1 MSRESKRDGDTIME
15 FLYDDLI
22 GIPFADGGRDPKK
35 GLDCWGLV
43 KEAFRRQGYAVQ
55 DYNISAAKAAN
66 IAWTMKKQENDWIH
80 LNEPRVGCLV
90 LLRLTPRLWANHVG
104 IYIGDGKFLHAY
116 LPTGVCI
123 DRLRRWQSRIVGY
136 YSPGGGWH

>member
-1 MSRESKRDGDTIME
+1 MD
-15 FLYDDLI
+15 FAYDDLI
-22 GIPFADGGRDPKK
+22 GIPFVDGGRDPKK

-43 KEAFRRQGYAVQ
+43 KEAFRRQGYEVP
-55 DYNISAAKAAN
+55 DYNISAAEAAD
-66 IAWTMKKQENDWIH
+66 IAGTMKKQEDDWIH
-80 LNEPRVGCLV
+80 LDEPHVGCLV
-90 LLRLTPRLWANHVG
+90 LLRLTPGLWANHVG
-104 IYIGDGKFLHAY
+104 IYIGDGRFLHAY

>member
-1 MSRESKRDGDTIME
+1 MD
-15 FLYDDLI
+15 FAYDDLI
-22 GIPFADGGRDPKK
+22 GIPFVDGGRDPKS

-43 KEAFRRQGYAVQ
+43 KEAFRRQGYAVL
-55 DYNISAAKAAN
+55 DYSISAVEAAD
-66 IAWTMKKQENDWIH
+66 IADTMKKQEDDWIH
-80 LNEPRVGCLV
+80 LDEPCVGGLV
-90 LLRLTPRLWANHVG
+90 LLRLTPGLWANHVG
-104 IYIGDGKFLHAY
+104 IYIGNGRFLHAY

>member
-1 MSRESKRDGDTIME
+1 MD
-15 FLYDDLI
+15 FAYDDLI
-22 GIPFADGGRDPKK
+22 GIPFVDGGRDPKS

-43 KEAFRRQGYAVQ
+43 KEAFRRQGYAVS
-55 DYNISAAKAAN
+55 DYSISAVEAAD
-66 IAWTMKKQENDWIH
+66 IAGTMKKQEDDWIH
-80 LNEPRVGCLV
+80 LDEPRVGGLV
-90 LLRLTPRLWANHVG
+90 LLRLTPGLWANHVG
-104 IYIGDGKFLHAY
+104 IYIGNGRFLHAY